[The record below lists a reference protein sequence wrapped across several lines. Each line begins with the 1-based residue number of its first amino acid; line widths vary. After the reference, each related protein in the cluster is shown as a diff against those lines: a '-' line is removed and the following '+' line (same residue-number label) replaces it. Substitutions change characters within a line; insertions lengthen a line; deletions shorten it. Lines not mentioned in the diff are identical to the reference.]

1 MIGICKF
8 CGQTKEVPFAADAE
22 TASDAATLECACPGA
37 KNAKEIAEKIEIAQ
51 GKVYELFGTGCE
63 DYGLIPV
70 DNPAV
75 IETLCALVEEVG
87 QGYISSAS
95 MDIYGI
101 GKASVKL
108 TSKGRIAVERKV
120 TKAFKLE
127 G

>member
-8 CGQTKEVPFAADAE
+8 YRQTKDVPLAADAE
-22 TASDAATLECACPGA
+22 TASAAATLERACPGA

-51 GKVYELFGTGCE
+51 GKVYELFGAGCE

-75 IETLCALVEEVG
+75 TETLCALVEEVG
-87 QGYISSAS
+87 RGYISSAS

-120 TKAFKLE
+120 TKAIKL
-127 G
+127 